1 MTAIFLSIIT
11 AFIITFLVIP
21 VIIKFSKKKAKMMD
35 TPGRRKIH
43 KKVTPSL
50 GGIGIFLG
58 LLISLAIW
66 LPFEAFQQF
75 KFILAGILILFF
87 IGLRD
92 DIVPLKPLYKLIAQ
106 LVAAA
111 MIVYLAG
118 IKLTSFYGLFGVYD
132 LPPLV
137 SQMLSIFT
145 VIVITN
151 SFNLIDGLD
160 GLAGTIATIALT
172 TFGVW
177 FYLIGDEWTSLLAF
191 SMSGAV
197 VAFLTFNWDPSKIFM
212 GDTGALAIGFLFSV
226 LAIKFIDTNHTLP
239 VDHVFRFS
247 ASVTTGICIIII
259 PLFDTLR
266 IFILRLSKKQSPFT
280 PDKNHMHHA
289 LMRMG
294 MSHSQTAVSLGFLN
308 LVYITSAVVF
318 SNVSDGILLP
328 AMLVFSVILSL
339 TLDFL
344 IVRKLNRP

>member
-11 AFIITFLVIP
+11 AFIITFLVMP
-21 VIIKFSKKKAKMMD
+21 VIIKFSRNKTKMMD

-50 GGIGIFLG
+50 GGIGIFIG
-58 LLISLAIW
+58 LVIALTIW
-66 LPFEAFQQF
+66 LPFEAFQQY
-75 KFILAGILILFF
+75 KFVLVGMLILFL

-92 DIVPLKPLYKLIAQ
+92 DIVPLKASYKLLGQ

-118 IKLTSFYGLFGVYD
+118 IKLNSFYGLFGIEE
-132 LPPLV
+132 LNPTV
-137 SQMLSIFT
+137 SQILSIFT
-145 VIVITN
+145 IIVITN

-172 TFGVW
+172 TFGIW
-177 FYLIGDEWTSLLAF
+177 FYLIGDKWTSILAF
-191 SMSGAV
+191 SMAGSV

-226 LAIKFIDTNHTLP
+226 LAIKFIDSNHNLME
-239 VDHVFRFS
+239 DNIFRFS

-294 MSHSQTAVSLGFLN
+294 MSHSQTALSLGGLN
-308 LVYITSAVVF
+308 ISYILIAISFRET
-318 SNVSDGILLP
+318 SDGILLP
-328 AMLVFSVILSL
+328 AILVLSVLLSL

-344 IVRKLNRP
+344 IVRKLNRS

>member
-1 MTAIFLSIIT
+1 
-11 AFIITFLVIP
+11 
-21 VIIKFSKKKAKMMD
+21 MD

-43 KKVTPSL
+43 KKITPSL
-50 GGIGIFLG
+50 GGIGIFIG
-58 LLISLAIW
+58 LVIALTIW
-66 LPFEAFQQF
+66 LPFEAFQQY
-75 KFILAGILILFF
+75 KFVLAGMLILFL

-92 DIVPLKPLYKLIAQ
+92 DIVPLKASYKLLGQ

-118 IKLTSFYGLFGVYD
+118 IKLNSFYGLFGIEA
-132 LPPLV
+132 LNPTL
-137 SQMLSIFT
+137 SQILSIFT
-145 VIVITN
+145 IIVITN

-160 GLAGTIATIALT
+160 GLAGTIATIALS

-177 FYLIGDEWTSLLAF
+177 FYLTGDEWTSILAF
-191 SMSGAV
+191 SMAGSV

-226 LAIKFIDTNHTLP
+226 LAIKFIDSNHNLSE
-239 VDHVFRFS
+239 DNIFRFS

-294 MSHSQTAVSLGFLN
+294 LSHSQTALSLGGLN
-308 LVYITSAVVF
+308 ISYILIAISF
-318 SNVSDGILLP
+318 KEISDGILLP
-328 AMLVFSVILSL
+328 AILVLSVLLSL

-344 IVRKLNRP
+344 IVRKLNRS

>member
-1 MTAIFLSIIT
+1 
-11 AFIITFLVIP
+11 
-21 VIIKFSKKKAKMMD
+21 MMD

-43 KKVTPSL
+43 KKITPSL
-50 GGIGIFLG
+50 GGIGIFIG
-58 LLISLAIW
+58 LVIALTIW
-66 LPFEAFQQF
+66 LPFEAFQQY
-75 KFILAGILILFF
+75 KFVLAGMLILFL

-92 DIVPLKPLYKLIAQ
+92 DIVPLKASYKLLGQ

-118 IKLTSFYGLFGVYD
+118 IKLNSFYGLFGIEE
-132 LPPLV
+132 LNPTV
-137 SQMLSIFT
+137 SQILSIFT
-145 VIVITN
+145 IIVITN

-172 TFGVW
+172 TFGIW
-177 FYLIGDEWTSLLAF
+177 FYLTGDKWTSILAF
-191 SMSGAV
+191 SMAGSV

-226 LAIKFIDTNHTLP
+226 LAIKFIDSNHNLME
-239 VDHVFRFS
+239 DNIFRFS

-294 MSHSQTAVSLGFLN
+294 MSHSQTALSLGGLN
-308 LVYITSAVVF
+308 ISYILIAISFRET
-318 SNVSDGILLP
+318 SDGILLP
-328 AMLVFSVILSL
+328 AILVLSVLLSL

-344 IVRKLNRP
+344 IVRKLNRS

>member
-1 MTAIFLSIIT
+1 MTAIILSIIT

-21 VIIKFSKKKAKMMD
+21 VIIKFSRKKTKMMD

-50 GGIGIFLG
+50 GGIGIFVGMVVALM
-58 LLISLAIW
+58 IW
-66 LPFEAFQQF
+66 LPIEAFQQF

-92 DIVPLKPLYKLIAQ
+92 DVVPLKPLYKLLAQ

-111 MIVYLAG
+111 IIVYLAK
-118 IKLTSFYGLFGVYD
+118 IRLSSFYGLFGVED
-132 LPPLV
+132 LDPMV
-137 SQMLSIFT
+137 SQLISIFT
-145 VIVITN
+145 IIVITN

-160 GLAGTIATIALT
+160 GLAGTIATIALSA
-172 TFGVW
+172 FGIW
-177 FYLIGDEWTSLLAF
+177 FYLVGDEWTSILAF
-191 SMSGAV
+191 SMAGAV

-212 GDTGALAIGFLFSV
+212 GDTGALAIGFLFAV
-226 LAIKFIDTNHTLP
+226 LAIKFIDLNYSLSGNNY
-239 VDHVFRFS
+239 FKFS
-247 ASVTTGICIIII
+247 ATVTTGICIIII

-294 MSHSQTAVSLGFLN
+294 MSHSQTAITLGALN
-308 LVYITSAVVF
+308 IAYILIAIVF
-318 SNVSDGILLP
+318 KEVTDGVLLP
-328 AMLVFSVILSL
+328 SILVFSVLLSL